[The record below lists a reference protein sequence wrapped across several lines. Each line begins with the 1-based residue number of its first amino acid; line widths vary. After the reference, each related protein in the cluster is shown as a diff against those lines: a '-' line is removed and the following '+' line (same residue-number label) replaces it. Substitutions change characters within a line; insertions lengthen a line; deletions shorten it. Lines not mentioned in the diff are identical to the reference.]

1 MRQTNKRHRKK
12 EGKKMKEIKDT
23 LGIKYEKYTSIY
35 NLEDEKVGILLM
47 DYSQ

>member
-12 EGKKMKEIKDT
+12 ESEKMREVKDT

-35 NLEDEKVGILLM
+35 NLDDAKVGGL
-47 DYSQ
+47 